1 MKPNDVSDRAW
12 WFACNEIERAEPYR
26 QHLTGEVY
34 MTSEEVL
41 PMLRVALARS
51 FDKALTGY
59 DPSKLAALLAA
70 CEALK
75 NEEDMT
81 KAHSIAVGLIGHY
94 IALKGEE

>member
-41 PMLRVALARS
+41 PMLRVALARA
-51 FDKALTGY
+51 FDAATVDLRDVYEIAPYPMTIPERATLDAYTPGE
-59 DPSKLAALLAA
+59 SK
-70 CEALK
+70 
-75 NEEDMT
+75 
-81 KAHSIAVGLIGHY
+81 
-94 IALKGEE
+94 